1 MGNTY
6 ADISSLDLLSG
17 AQNKYRTSKQ
27 IKWWIRTI
35 KVKII
40 DIGLSTQDKP
50 EQMLNL
56 YYGANTFDAPELF
69 LGYTYNV
76 PKNHI

>member
-1 MGNTY
+1 MVDKN
-6 ADISSLDLLSG
+6 
-17 AQNKYRTSKQ
+17 N
-27 IKWWIRTI
+27 

-50 EQMLNL
+50 DQMLNL

-69 LGYTYNV
+69 LGYTYDG

>member
-1 MGNTY
+1 MVDKN
-6 ADISSLDLLSG
+6 
-17 AQNKYRTSKQ
+17 N
-27 IKWWIRTI
+27 

-69 LGYTYNV
+69 LGYTYDG
-76 PKNHI
+76 PKNHIWKLVLHFMVPEKFTSVFI

>member
-1 MGNTY
+1 M
-6 ADISSLDLLSG
+6 LDK
-17 AQNKYRTSKQ
+17 NN
-27 IKWWIRTI
+27 

-40 DIGLSTQDKP
+40 DIGLSTQGKP

-56 YYGANTFDAPELF
+56 YYGANTFDAPDLF

-76 PKNHI
+76 PKNHIWMLESYILW

>member
-1 MGNTY
+1 MVDKN
-6 ADISSLDLLSG
+6 
-17 AQNKYRTSKQ
+17 N
-27 IKWWIRTI
+27 

-56 YYGANTFDAPELF
+56 YYSANTFEPLNSSWVI
-69 LGYTYNV
+69 LMMVQRTTYEC
-76 PKNHI
+76 